1 MITFLTGVPGSGKSY
16 KAVFTIFNNFSDNE
30 KAKKDTKKEFENCYT
45 NINEFK
51 FDLVHD
57 VLYLDFDV
65 LKIQLRQ
72 LHKLYKSKAT
82 DEELIEK
89 CKEFE
94 IYKSLFVIDEAHNY
108 FDNNDPVLIWW
119 LSYHRH
125 LYQDILLITQ
135 NLSLIFSK
143 YKSFSEYF
151 YRAKATTVSL
161 NRNTFKYDV
170 YINSRLAMNA
180 KSHTEKLPKI
190 PEVFELYQSG
200 DKVDSANILLRFLFM
215 SLLALL
221 FVVVMAYLFF
231 SSPAK
236 EDDFNKTKKA
246 PVPASTPVTIP
257 KSLFSAPLASTS
269 SSVSSTQEYTEKRF
283 FILNCSASICV
294 NDVISIP
301 PQLLKKFIA
310 TKDITSLYVDPISK
324 SFTRHYL
331 QSSQDFYTF
340 LSQTK
345 GFNNDLQIPDNSLLG
360 SPVPA
365 PTR

>member
-1 MITFLTGVPGSGKSY
+1 MVTFLTGVPGSGKSY

-57 VLYLDFDV
+57 VYYLDFDD
-65 LKIQLRQ
+65 LKKKLQQLF
-72 LHKLYKSKAT
+72 KLYKAKAT

-125 LYQDILLITQ
+125 LYQDVLLITQ

-161 NRNTFKYDV
+161 DRNTFKYDV
-170 YINSRLAMNA
+170 YINSRLSMNA
-180 KSHTEKLPKI
+180 RSHTEKLPKI
-190 PEVFELYQSG
+190 QEVFELYQSG
-200 DKVDSANILLRFLFM
+200 DNVSSSNILLRFLLM
-215 SLLALL
+215 SALALIL
-221 FVVVMAYLFF
+221 LVFFAYLFF
-231 SSPAK
+231 SKDK
-236 EDDFNKTKKA
+236 EESKEPKKSN
-246 PVPASTPVTIP
+246 PT
-257 KSLFSAPLASTS
+257 LMQ
-269 SSVSSTQEYTEKRF
+269 SVSSAPAPKEPQESDDFSQKKF
-283 FILNCSASICV
+283 FVLNCSASICV
-294 NDVISIP
+294 NDGVSIP
-301 PQLLKKFIA
+301 PQLLRKFIA
-310 TKDITSLYVDPISK
+310 SNDITSLYVYALSK

-331 QSSQDFYTF
+331 QSSQDFYSF

-345 GFNNDLQIPDNSLLG
+345 GFNHDTQTPANMFDDA
-360 SPVPA
+360 PVT
-365 PTR
+365 TR

>member
-1 MITFLTGVPGSGKSY
+1 MVTFLTGVPGSGKSY

-30 KAKKDTKKEFENCYT
+30 KAKKDTKKDFQNCYT
-45 NINEFK
+45 NINQFK

-65 LKIQLRQ
+65 LKKQLQQ
-72 LHKLYKSKAT
+72 LHKLYKAKAT

-108 FDNNDPVLIWW
+108 FDNNDPILIWW

-161 NRNTFKYDV
+161 DRNTFKYDV

-200 DKVDSANILLRFLFM
+200 DKVDSANILLRFLLM
-215 SLLALL
+215 SAFALL
-221 FVVVMAYLFF
+221 LVIVMAYLFF
-231 SSPAK
+231 SSPDK
-236 EDDFNKTKKA
+236 EEDFNKTKKSPA
-246 PVPASTPVTIP
+246 PTTVT
-257 KSLFSAPLASTS
+257 KSLFPTSATS
-269 SSVSSTQEYTEKRF
+269 ATPAPVSEEFSEKRF
-283 FILNCSASICV
+283 FVLNCSASICV
-294 NDVISIP
+294 NEVISIP
-301 PQLLKKFIA
+301 PQLLKKFIGS
-310 TKDITSLYVDPISK
+310 KDITSLYVYPLSK

-345 GFNNDLQIPDNSLLG
+345 GFNNDIQAPNDMFADA
-360 SPVPA
+360 PVP
-365 PTR
+365 TR

>member
-1 MITFLTGVPGSGKSY
+1 MVTFLTGVPGSGKSY

-30 KAKKDTKKEFENCYT
+30 KAKKDSKKEFENCYT

-57 VLYLDFDV
+57 VFYLDFDE
-65 LKIQLRQ
+65 LKTKLKN
-72 LHKLYKSKAT
+72 LHKLYKDKAT

-89 CKEFE
+89 CKEYE
-94 IYKSLFVIDEAHNY
+94 VYKTLFVIDEAHNY

-161 NRNTFKYDV
+161 DRNTFKYDV
-170 YINSRLAMNA
+170 YINSRLSMNA
-180 KSHTEKLPKI
+180 RSHTEKLPKI
-190 PEVFELYQSG
+190 PDVFELYQSG
-200 DKVDSANILLRFLFM
+200 DNVTSSNILLRFFFM
-215 SLLALL
+215 SAVALL
-221 FVVVMAYLFF
+221 LLVVLAYLFF
-231 SSPAK
+231 SKDKDDAK
-236 EDDFNKTKKA
+236 EPKKIPAPMIVTKTLL
-246 PVPASTPVTIP
+246 PVPSTPEPVNEE
-257 KSLFSAPLASTS
+257 FS
-269 SSVSSTQEYTEKRF
+269 QKRF
-283 FILNCSASICV
+283 FVLNCSASICV
-294 NDVISIP
+294 NEAISIP
-301 PQLLKKFIA
+301 PQLLYKFIGS
-310 TKDITSLYVDPISK
+310 KDITALYVYPLSK

-331 QSSQDFYTF
+331 QSNEDFYTF

-345 GFNNDLQIPDNSLLG
+345 GSNNEIQAPNDMFSNA
-360 SPVPA
+360 PA